1 MTMTKRT
8 MGPRSGMTVVELAI
22 AATVF
27 AVLLGGVMRSM
38 QSASGLMES
47 TSAVLEIDRK
57 ARKLGQELRT
67 TLENASAGTVD
78 PIFPLP
84 GPGDPTPYQTDVRFN
99 EIVDW
104 SGGAVV
110 LGPEQRLFLRMETT
124 ELDNGRDD
132 DGDGRVDGDGRQRR
146 EGEVRQRTGGAHPGR
161 PARVAL
167 RPGDAD
173 GHGREGDH
181 PAAALKHVGEQR
193 HGDHPDGVPRHV
205 RDRVQRDL
213 CLGRVVAAALG
224 DEGVRRLMK
233 GHAEERGD
241 VPDGERSEDL
251 GVELQ
256 VHGALSR
263 CFEVKAV

>member
-1 MTMTKRT
+1 MITMTKRS
-8 MGPRSGMTVVELAI
+8 MGPRSGMTVVEVAI

-47 TSAVLEIDRK
+47 TSAVLDIDRK

-84 GPGDPTPYQTDVRFN
+84 GPGDPIPYQTDVRFN

-132 DGDGRVDGDGRQRR
+132 DGDGLVD
-146 EGEVRQRTGGAHPGR
+146 ELEVVHVP
-161 PARVAL
+161 
-167 RPGDAD
+167 D
-173 GHGREGDH
+173 
-181 PAAALKHVGEQR
+181 AAAASPVELVLARGVLEWFPGEAGSGADDNGNGLVDEPGFSIAESGGR
-193 HGDHPDGVPRHV
+193 LTV
-205 RDRVQRDL
+205 RW
-213 CLGRVVAAALG
+213 ALG
-224 DEGVRRLMK
+224 VVD
-233 GHAEERGD
+233 
-241 VPDGERSEDL
+241 DG
-251 GVELQ
+251 GTLQ
-256 VHGALSR
+256 VRTSA
-263 CFEVKAV
+263 FQIEMQP

>member
-1 MTMTKRT
+1 MITMTKRS
-8 MGPRSGMTVVELAI
+8 MGPRSGMTVVEVAI

-84 GPGDPTPYQTDVRFN
+84 GPGDPSPYQTDVRFN

-132 DGDGRVDGDGRQRR
+132 DGDGLVD
-146 EGEVRQRTGGAHPGR
+146 ELEVVHVP
-161 PARVAL
+161 
-167 RPGDAD
+167 D
-173 GHGREGDH
+173 
-181 PAAALKHVGEQR
+181 AAAASPVELVLARGVLKWFPGEA
-193 HGDHPDGVPRHV
+193 GSGADDNGN
-205 RDRVQRDL
+205 
-213 CLGRVVAAALG
+213 GLG
-224 DEGVRRLMK
+224 DEPGVSIAESGGRLTVRW
-233 GHAEERGD
+233 A
-241 VPDGERSEDL
+241 L
-251 GVELQ
+251 GVGDDGGTLQ
-256 VHGALSR
+256 VRTSA
-263 CFEVKAV
+263 FQIEMQP